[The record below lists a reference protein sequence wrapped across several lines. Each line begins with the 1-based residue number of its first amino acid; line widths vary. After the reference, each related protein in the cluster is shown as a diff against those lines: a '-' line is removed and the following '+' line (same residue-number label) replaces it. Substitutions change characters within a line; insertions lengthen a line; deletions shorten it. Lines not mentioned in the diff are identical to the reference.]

1 MIRPALSSLLAI
13 LMLTAGG
20 LTLAGCDEDDVGI
33 PCASQTGSVAPEPGQ
48 PSEQAPQIT
57 TNALDCRSRLCL
69 AIGDT
74 SDTKVRPLC
83 TKLCEEDSDCPDS
96 ADACPENEKFVCT
109 VTVATTALAC
119 CKMCVCK
126 YFLAG
131 KDPNSGAT
139 AAACS
144 RITPNCPEL

>member
-1 MIRPALSSLLAI
+1 MKTALFAPLLASLI
-13 LMLTAGG
+13 LVAGA
-20 LTLAGCDEDDVGI
+20 LTLTGCDEDDVGI
-33 PCASQTGSVAPEPGQ
+33 PCASQTGTTAPEPGQ
-48 PSEQAPQIT
+48 PSDQAPQIT

-74 SDTKVRPLC
+74 SDTQVRPLC
-83 TKLCEEDSDCPDS
+83 TKLCDSDSDCPDS
-96 ADACPENEKFVCT
+96 AQACPQNEKFVCT

-126 YFLAG
+126 YFLGG

-139 AAACS
+139 AAACA
-144 RITPNCPEL
+144 RITPNCPQL